1 MTSDERKK
9 LLSDLLAKKD
19 AGGLKVKDRM
29 AIPPQAMP
37 EQDAQVRR
45 RNVDEVAQG
54 YTEEQARIEALRCL
68 QCKNAPCVEGCPVR
82 IRIREF
88 IGAIAEGNHREALRI
103 IKANSLLP
111 AVCGRVCPQEV
122 QCQEKCTV
130 GLSLKD
136 VSKAVSIGR
145 LERFAADWRGEV
157 RGEGILPLRREGVPP
172 SDPRTGDIPT
182 TGPRP
187 AQEVQG
193 QDALATVPAM
203 AAPTGVKVAIIG
215 SGPGGIV
222 AAADTRRAGHDVTIF
237 EAFHKPGG
245 VMVYGIPEFRLPKAI
260 VQGEIETLKQMGVK
274 IVTNFIVGRTRTIEQ
289 LMKEDGFDAVY
300 IGVGAGL
307 PSFMDIP
314 GESLVGVYSANE
326 YLTRANL
333 MKAYEFGAGA
343 DTPIAMSK
351 RVAVVGGGNVAMDS
365 ARTAVRLG
373 AEKVYLIYRRTEKEM
388 PARVEEV
395 HHAKEEGVE
404 FHLLQNPKR
413 IIGDEKDMVT
423 GVECLR
429 YELGEPDASGR
440 RRPVAIPG
448 SEFQIEVDT
457 VIIAIG
463 NIANPLIRQTT
474 PGLEFNKW
482 GNIIVDENCRTSM
495 EGVYAGGDIVLGA
508 ATVILAMGQGRIAAA
523 AINDYLAKKNRTGTK

>member
-1 MTSDERKK
+1 MTEEQRKK
-9 LLSDLLAKKD
+9 LLSELLEKKD
-19 AGGLKVKDRM
+19 SGGLKPKDRL
-29 AIPPQAMP
+29 AIPPQDMP
-37 EQDAQVRR
+37 EQDAAARR
-45 RNVDEVAQG
+45 GNVSEVALG
-54 YTEEQARIEALRCL
+54 YTEEQARLEAMRCL
-68 QCKNAPCVEGCPVR
+68 QCRNAPCVQGCPVR
-82 IRIREF
+82 IRIRDF
-88 IGAIAEGNHREALRI
+88 VAAVADGDYSKALGI
-103 IKANSLLP
+103 IKENSLLP

-136 VSKAVSIGR
+136 VSKAVSVGR
-145 LERFAADWRGEV
+145 LERFVADLDQDRAT
-157 RGEGILPLRREGVPP
+157 LPAVAP
-172 SDPRTGDIPT
+172 STG
-182 TGPRP
+182 
-187 AQEVQG
+187 
-193 QDALATVPAM
+193 M
-203 AAPTGVKVAIIG
+203 KVAVIG

-222 AAADTRRAGHDVTIF
+222 AAADTRRAGHDVTVF

-260 VQGEIETLKQMGVK
+260 VHDEIETLEKMGVK
-274 IVTNFIVGRTRTIEQ
+274 IVTNFIVGRTRTIER
-289 LMKEDGFDAVY
+289 LMTEDGFDAVY

-307 PSFMDIP
+307 PSFMGIE

-333 MKAYEFGAGA
+333 MKAYDFGAGA
-343 DTPIAMSK
+343 DTPIAKSK

-373 AEKVYLIYRRTEKEM
+373 AEMVYLIYRRTEKEM

-395 HHAKEEGVE
+395 HHAQQEGVE
-404 FHLLQNPKR
+404 FHLLQSPKR
-413 IIGDEKDMVT
+413 IIGDADSRVVA
-423 GVECLR
+423 VECLR

-440 RRPVAIPG
+440 RRPVPIAD
-448 SEFQIEVDT
+448 SEFQIDVDT

-463 NIANPLIRQTT
+463 NLANPLIRQTT

-482 GNIIVDENCRTSM
+482 GNIVVDENCRTSM
-495 EGVYAGGDIVLGA
+495 EGIYAGGDIVLGA

-523 AINDYLAKKNRTGTK
+523 AINDYLATKKQERKT